1 MRENLIMVKNMEKEL
16 RNKKMDINIMVTG
29 NMINKMGLGNYYIVM
44 VQNMK
49 AILLKV
55 QKINIINLK
64 IINHFISIMKINGK
78 DLE

>member
-1 MRENLIMVKNMEKEL
+1 MVSMRENLIMVKNMEKEL

-55 QKINIINLK
+55 
-64 IINHFISIMKINGK
+64 
-78 DLE
+78 